1 MYGRPEKGRPALY
14 LGPKMKFRFSIDGAA
29 PDLKVV
35 IVLGLD
41 AVYLLQDSATGEFV
55 VNDLSTEMIEGMTR
69 EVYADFL
76 AKGEIT
82 IWSDEDGTTPYTL
95 EETEYCSS
103 SFVLRATPVN

>member
-1 MYGRPEKGRPALY
+1 
-14 LGPKMKFRFSIDGAA
+14 MKFRFSIENC
-29 PDLKVV
+29 PDVNVAL
-35 IVLGLD
+35 ILGRD
-41 AVYLLQDSATGEFV
+41 AFYLLQDSATGEFV

-95 EETEYCSS
+95 EETEYCSN
-103 SFVLRATPVN
+103 SFVLRATPIA